1 MNWYPGGALSFH
13 ASCFFFLPPHR
24 GWSNRS
30 YLFLGNLSLFP
41 GQNNWAGS
49 SCIGLGKT
57 YTKFVVLIRGNCG
70 LTHSITRYQFRG
82 LGLVWFLSLREG
94 GAKSKAVKRKMP
106 GLYAVGGG
114 SYRSILRCAFLW
126 SPPVRSFQRQTFT
139 ALTLE
144 SSTAG

>member
-1 MNWYPGGALSFH
+1 M
-13 ASCFFFLPPHR
+13 
-24 GWSNRS
+24 
-30 YLFLGNLSLFP
+30 
-41 GQNNWAGS
+41 
-49 SCIGLGKT
+49 
-57 YTKFVVLIRGNCG
+57 VL

-126 SPPVRSFQRQTFT
+126 SPLARFAHFSGKRSRHRPQSRVLL
-139 ALTLE
+139 ANSRVPMP
-144 SSTAG
+144 SSHVISYRSIRPRF